1 MHDFHDIDG
10 ELHCERVPVARI
22 AKAVGTPFYLY
33 SHHTLTSHFQA
44 VDAAFAPI
52 PHITAFAVKANP
64 NLAILRLFAKLGGG
78 ADIVSGGELYRALK
92 AGVPRGTIVF
102 AGVGKTREEIAE
114 ALARRSCC
122 STWSPTRV
130 RVIDEIAAAQD
141 ARDLAAGQ
149 PTHRPRPIRTFHGV
163 EAILGI
169 DIDTALDHY
178 KLASGLRGVEVVGVH
193 HHIGSQLT
201 EVQPFVEALARVL
214 ELVDRL
220 GAHGI
225 AIRYL
230 DMGGGLGIPYQDE
243 TPPSPRDMADAV
255 LPLLRGRDLTLII
268 EPGRV
273 LVGNAGILVTK
284 VLYTKEGAAKNFV
297 VVDAG
302 MSDLI
307 RPSLYEAYHEI
318 RPVRRTSRA
327 SKVVDVVGP
336 ICESGDFLAQ
346 DRELPA
352 CETGELLAVMS
363 AGAYGFA
370 MASRYNSRPF
380 IPEVLVKGTGTS
392 SSARVKRTATWCAG
406 RRCRRSWRPDGG
418 GCRYP
423 RLAAAAQGARILPD
437 ADHWVGR
444 GHPRSGAAL
453 LHGQEVLHFYL
464 AEVRDRKGRRPR
476 AASGVHARGGGARPH
491 GPARVL

>member
-1 MHDFHDIDG
+1 MHDFHEVG
-10 ELHCERVPVARI
+10 NELHCERVPVARI

-64 NLAILRLFAKLGGG
+64 NLAILRLFTKLGGG

-92 AGVPRGTIVF
+92 AGVPRGKIVF

-114 ALARRSCC
+114 ALRAKILLFNVESDQEL
-122 STWSPTRV
+122 
-130 RVIDEIAAAQD
+130 RVIDEV
-141 ARDLAAGQ
+141 ARRLKTRARISLRVNPHID
-149 PTHRPRPIRTFHGV
+149 PKTHPYISTGLKHSKF
-163 EAILGI
+163 GI

-230 DMGGGLGIPYQDE
+230 DMGGGLGIPYRDE
-243 TPPSPRDMADAV
+243 TPPSPRDMAAAV
-255 LPLLRGRDLTLII
+255 LPLLRGSDLTLII

-284 VLYTKEGAAKNFV
+284 VLYTKEGEAKNFV

-352 CETGELLAVMS
+352 CEPGELLAVMS

-380 IPEVLVKGTGTS
+380 IPEVLVKGNRHVVIR
-392 SSARVKRTATWCAG
+392 ARETYRDLVRGETV
-406 RRCRRSWRPDGG
+406 P
-418 GCRYP
+418 P
-423 RLAAAAQGARILPD
+423 FLA
-437 ADHWVGR
+437 
-444 GHPRSGAAL
+444 S
-453 LHGQEVLHFYL
+453 
-464 AEVRDRKGRRPR
+464 
-476 AASGVHARGGGARPH
+476 
-491 GPARVL
+491 

>member
-64 NLAILRLFAKLGGG
+64 NLAILRLFTKLGGG

-92 AGVPRGTIVF
+92 AGVPRGKIVF

-114 ALARRSCC
+114 ALRAKILLFNVESDQEL
-122 STWSPTRV
+122 
-130 RVIDEIAAAQD
+130 RVIDEV
-141 ARDLAAGQ
+141 ARRLKTRARISLRVNPHID
-149 PTHRPRPIRTFHGV
+149 PKTHPYISTGLKHSKF
-163 EAILGI
+163 GI

-230 DMGGGLGIPYQDE
+230 DMGGGLGIPYRDE
-243 TPPSPRDMADAV
+243 TPPSPRDMAAAV
-255 LPLLRGRDLTLII
+255 LPLLRGSDLTLII

-284 VLYTKEGAAKNFV
+284 VLYTKEGEAKNFV

-352 CETGELLAVMS
+352 CEPGELLAVMS

-380 IPEVLVKGTGTS
+380 IPEVLVKGNRHVVIR
-392 SSARVKRTATWCAG
+392 ARETYRDLVRGETV
-406 RRCRRSWRPDGG
+406 P
-418 GCRYP
+418 P
-423 RLAAAAQGARILPD
+423 FLA
-437 ADHWVGR
+437 
-444 GHPRSGAAL
+444 S
-453 LHGQEVLHFYL
+453 
-464 AEVRDRKGRRPR
+464 
-476 AASGVHARGGGARPH
+476 
-491 GPARVL
+491 

>member
-1 MHDFHDIDG
+1 MHDFHEVG
-10 ELHCERVPVARI
+10 NELHCERVPVARI

-64 NLAILRLFAKLGGG
+64 NLAILRLFTKLGGG

-92 AGVPRGTIVF
+92 AGVPRGKIVF

-114 ALARRSCC
+114 ALRAKILLFNVESDQEL
-122 STWSPTRV
+122 
-130 RVIDEIAAAQD
+130 RVIDEV
-141 ARDLAAGQ
+141 ARRLKTRARISLRVNPHID
-149 PTHRPRPIRTFHGV
+149 PKTHPYISTGLKHSKF
-163 EAILGI
+163 GI

-230 DMGGGLGIPYQDE
+230 DMGGGLGIPYRDE
-243 TPPSPRDMADAV
+243 TPPSPRDMAAAV
-255 LPLLRGRDLTLII
+255 LPLLHGRDLTLII

-284 VLYTKEGAAKNFV
+284 VLYTKEGEAKNFV

-352 CETGELLAVMS
+352 CEPGELLAVMS

-380 IPEVLVKGTGTS
+380 IPEVLVKGNRHVVIR
-392 SSARVKRTATWCAG
+392 ARETYRDLVRGETV
-406 RRCRRSWRPDGG
+406 P
-418 GCRYP
+418 P
-423 RLAAAAQGARILPD
+423 FLA
-437 ADHWVGR
+437 
-444 GHPRSGAAL
+444 S
-453 LHGQEVLHFYL
+453 
-464 AEVRDRKGRRPR
+464 
-476 AASGVHARGGGARPH
+476 
-491 GPARVL
+491 

>member
-1 MHDFHDIDG
+1 MHDFHEVG
-10 ELHCERVPVARI
+10 NELHCERVPVARI

-44 VDAAFAPI
+44 VDTAFASI

-78 ADIVSGGELYRALK
+78 ADIVSGGELFRALK
-92 AGVPRGTIVF
+92 AGVPRGKIVF

-114 ALARRSCC
+114 ALRAKILLFNVESDQELRAIDEVARRLKTRARISLRVNPHIDPKTHPYI
-122 STWSPTRV
+122 STGLKQSK
-130 RVIDEIAAAQD
+130 
-141 ARDLAAGQ
+141 
-149 PTHRPRPIRTFHGV
+149 F
-163 EAILGI
+163 GI

-201 EVQPFVEALARVL
+201 QVQPFVEALARVL

-220 GAHGI
+220 GAYGI

-243 TPPSPRDMADAV
+243 TPPSPREMADAV

-284 VLYTKEGAAKNFV
+284 VLYTKEGGAKNFV

-327 SKVVDVVGP
+327 PKVVDVVGP

-346 DRELPA
+346 DRDLPA
-352 CETGELLAVMS
+352 CEPGELLAVMS

-380 IPEVLVKGTGTS
+380 IPEVMVKGNRHFVIR
-392 SSARVKRTATWCAG
+392 ARETYRDLVRGETV
-406 RRCRRSWRPDGG
+406 P
-418 GCRYP
+418 P
-423 RLAAAAQGARILPD
+423 FLA
-437 ADHWVGR
+437 
-444 GHPRSGAAL
+444 S
-453 LHGQEVLHFYL
+453 
-464 AEVRDRKGRRPR
+464 
-476 AASGVHARGGGARPH
+476 
-491 GPARVL
+491 

>member
-1 MHDFHDIDG
+1 MHDFHEVG
-10 ELHCERVPVARI
+10 NELHCERVPVARI

-52 PHITAFAVKANP
+52 AHITAFAVKANP
-64 NLAILRLFAKLGGG
+64 NLAILRLFTKLGGG

-92 AGVPRGTIVF
+92 VGVPRGKIVF

-114 ALARRSCC
+114 ALRAKILLFNVESDQEL
-122 STWSPTRV
+122 
-130 RVIDEIAAAQD
+130 RVIDEV
-141 ARDLAAGQ
+141 ARRLKTRARISLRVNPHID
-149 PTHRPRPIRTFHGV
+149 PKTHPYISTGLKHSKF
-163 EAILGI
+163 GI

-193 HHIGSQLT
+193 HHIGSQLP
-201 EVQPFVEALARVL
+201 EIQPFVEALARVL

-243 TPPSPRDMADAV
+243 TPPSPREMADAV

-284 VLYTKEGAAKNFV
+284 VLYTKEGEAKNFV

-352 CETGELLAVMS
+352 CEPGELLAVMS

-380 IPEVLVKGTGTS
+380 IPEVLVKGNRHVVIR
-392 SSARVKRTATWCAG
+392 ARETYRDLVRGETV
-406 RRCRRSWRPDGG
+406 P
-418 GCRYP
+418 P
-423 RLAAAAQGARILPD
+423 FLA
-437 ADHWVGR
+437 
-444 GHPRSGAAL
+444 S
-453 LHGQEVLHFYL
+453 
-464 AEVRDRKGRRPR
+464 
-476 AASGVHARGGGARPH
+476 
-491 GPARVL
+491 

>member
-1 MHDFHDIDG
+1 MHDFHEVG
-10 ELHCERVPVARI
+10 NELHCERVPVARI

-64 NLAILRLFAKLGGG
+64 NLAILRLFTKLGGG

-92 AGVPRGTIVF
+92 AGVPRGKIVF

-114 ALARRSCC
+114 ALRAKILLFNVESDQEL
-122 STWSPTRV
+122 
-130 RVIDEIAAAQD
+130 RVIDEIARRLKTR
-141 ARDLAAGQ
+141 ARISLRVNPHID
-149 PTHRPRPIRTFHGV
+149 PKTHPYISTGLKQSKF
-163 EAILGI
+163 GI

-284 VLYTKEGAAKNFV
+284 VLYTKEGEAKNFV

-352 CETGELLAVMS
+352 CEPGELLAVMS

-380 IPEVLVKGTGTS
+380 IPEVLVKGNRHVVIR
-392 SSARVKRTATWCAG
+392 ARETYRDLVRGETV
-406 RRCRRSWRPDGG
+406 P
-418 GCRYP
+418 P
-423 RLAAAAQGARILPD
+423 FLASR
-437 ADHWVGR
+437 
-444 GHPRSGAAL
+444 
-453 LHGQEVLHFYL
+453 
-464 AEVRDRKGRRPR
+464 
-476 AASGVHARGGGARPH
+476 
-491 GPARVL
+491 

>member
-1 MHDFHDIDG
+1 MHDFHDVG
-10 ELHCERVPVARI
+10 NELYCERVPVARI

-44 VDAAFAPI
+44 VDTAFAPI

-64 NLAILRLFAKLGGG
+64 NLAILRLFTKLGGG

-92 AGVPRGTIVF
+92 AGVPRGKIVF
-102 AGVGKTREEIAE
+102 AGVGKPREEIAE
-114 ALARRSCC
+114 ALRAKILLFNVESDQEL
-122 STWSPTRV
+122 
-130 RVIDEIAAAQD
+130 RVIDEV
-141 ARDLAAGQ
+141 ARRLKTRARISLRVNPHID
-149 PTHRPRPIRTFHGV
+149 PKTHPYISTGLKHSKF
-163 EAILGI
+163 GI

-220 GAHGI
+220 SAHGI

-243 TPPSPRDMADAV
+243 TPPSPRDMAAAV

-284 VLYTKEGAAKNFV
+284 VLYTKEGEAKNFV

-318 RPVRRTSRA
+318 RPVRRTSRG

-352 CETGELLAVMS
+352 CEPGELLAVMS

-380 IPEVLVKGTGTS
+380 IPEVLVKGNRHIVIR
-392 SSARVKRTATWCAG
+392 ARETYRDLVRGETV
-406 RRCRRSWRPDGG
+406 P
-418 GCRYP
+418 P
-423 RLAAAAQGARILPD
+423 FLASR
-437 ADHWVGR
+437 
-444 GHPRSGAAL
+444 
-453 LHGQEVLHFYL
+453 
-464 AEVRDRKGRRPR
+464 
-476 AASGVHARGGGARPH
+476 
-491 GPARVL
+491 